1 MSPSGLPQWLS
12 DKKIS
17 ACRCRKHGFD
27 PWVRKIPWS
36 RQCNLLPYS
45 CLGNSWWATVHGVAK
60 SRTRLS
66 SSNNK
71 KGVTSSRRLRL
82 GLPSL
87 LPPPGAAPLDG
98 AWEAGGPWGFPRL
111 EQAAPLFCSRGGP
124 DGNHGH
130 LFLPG
135 CGGNRS
141 SDLPGAHMGQDTS
154 LPGRDQIPGSQ
165 EKESILI
172 YIRKLMKTL
181 LGVPAL

>member
-1 MSPSGLPQWLS
+1 MQPSPIFLPGKLLVGYSPWGCKES
-12 DKKIS
+12 DTTE
-17 ACRCRKHGFD
+17 
-27 PWVRKIPWS
+27 
-36 RQCNLLPYS
+36 QQQQQQ
-45 CLGNSWWATVHGVAK
+45 
-60 SRTRLS
+60 
-66 SSNNK
+66 
-71 KGVTSSRRLRL
+71 KGCYIHRRLRL

-135 CGGNRS
+135 CSGNRS